1 MSGKRTVPG
10 SNSKSVMYRFRTKD
24 ERPKDADDIEFEDI
38 LQRKMAFDAMMFVRN
53 GILAALKKKIDMDRR
68 EEEVA
73 TGKLEAAKRKWE
85 CVLSRCCIQFCFFQF
100 HDSVFHSQKAP
111 YATGISPW
119 QWKPSHE

>member
-85 CVLSRCCIQFCFFQF
+85 CVLSRCCIQFCFF
-100 HDSVFHSQKAP
+100 SVP
-111 YATGISPW
+111 
-119 QWKPSHE
+119 